1 MNVFM
6 LQDKVKYEVMYK
18 AELDGYLGKFLNNRY
33 LMRELIGKGGM
44 GRVYLAEDAAKGGMP
59 VAVKILSLSLDN
71 QQMSQRFA
79 REIFIGAQLGRKSKH
94 IARVLSYGITEDK
107 VPFYVMEYLQGTN
120 LKAVIRSQSLS
131 ISKILDI
138 IGQICMGLQCAHQGI
153 NLKGEIYPVLHR
165 DIKPE
170 NIFILEDSKEGK
182 SICQAD
188 NLSISMEN
196 PKSEIVKILD
206 FGIAKF
212 LTERAGMT
220 LTESFIGSLPYCS
233 PEHMEGRKLMDVRS
247 DIYSLGVLM
256 FEMLTGKHPFYM
268 KENSFG
274 SWYQAHKFQTPP
286 KFKEINPDVQ
296 VPRELQELVMK
307 CLAKEVKNRPQNVG
321 KVLESLSR
329 IKQQQDGDLFNT
341 VNLKNTSKVQ
351 DYSLLSSS
359 SCTQLVP
366 VTSISEKVCFQ
377 KIWPSNKPNSL
388 ICFPHILQSAQGSI
402 PTFWAMLPK
411 KEIETFAKEI
421 NDTEFILK
429 KQNLHPVLLWVTV
442 LCDDKFNLTRWLSYF
457 LDMKDAKGQKIVQAL
472 AKTGYYHLLLFALE
486 NPQKC
491 EQVITLTLSANN
503 RQILTDW
510 LELSE
515 QINPVLSLNESKHIL
530 RVQYEKMK
538 PEIISRLVEIQ
549 KKQRVPFRELFDK
562 TLSKFM
568 KIMSRSII

>member
-1 MNVFM
+1 MNVFL
-6 LQDKVKYEVMYK
+6 LQDKVKNQVMHK

-33 LMRELIGKGGM
+33 LIRELIGKGGM

-71 QQMSQRFA
+71 QQISQRFA

-120 LKAVIRSQSLS
+120 LKTVIRSKSLS

-138 IGQICMGLQCAHQGI
+138 IYQICLGLQCAHQGI

-170 NIFILEDSKEGK
+170 NIFISEDSKETE
-182 SICQAD
+182 SICQV
-188 NLSISMEN
+188 EN

-268 KENSFG
+268 KDNSFG
-274 SWYQAHKFQTPP
+274 NWYQAHKFQMPP
-286 KFKEINPDVQ
+286 KLKEVNPDVQ
-296 VPRELQELVMK
+296 IPRELQELVMK
-307 CLAKEVKNRPQNVG
+307 CLAKEVKNRPENVG
-321 KVLESLSR
+321 KVLEVLGR
-329 IKQQQDGDLFNT
+329 IKQQQNGDFFNAAT
-341 VNLKNTSKVQ
+341 FKNTSNVQ
-351 DYSLLSSS
+351 NSSS
-359 SCTQLVP
+359 STQLVP
-366 VTSISEKVCFQ
+366 ATLISEKICLQ
-377 KIWPSNKPNSL
+377 KTWPSNKPIAL
-388 ICFPHILQSAQGSI
+388 ICFPHILQSTQGNI

-411 KEIETFAKEI
+411 KEIESFTKQI
-421 NDTEFILK
+421 NATEFIFQK
-429 KQNLHPVLLWVTV
+429 KNLHPVLLWVTV
-442 LCDDKFNLTRWLSYF
+442 LCDNKFNLTRWLSYF
-457 LDMKDAKGQKIVQAL
+457 LDMKDAKSQKIVQTL

-491 EQVITLTLSANN
+491 EQVVTLTLSASN
-503 RQILTDW
+503 RQILADW

-515 QINPVLSLNESKHIL
+515 QINPVLSLNESKNIL
-530 RVQYEKMK
+530 RVEYEKRK
-538 PEIISRLVEIQ
+538 PGIINNLVEIQ
-549 KKQRVPFRELFDK
+549 KKQRINFRELLDK

-568 KIMSRSII
+568 RVMSRPII